1 MISGAMPR
9 CVCLLNRVPCLP
21 FRVHRGI
28 SIRATES
35 PPGTAPRFLASSAR
49 SWQAATGEDDLSL
62 YFPGRSSSSNKGI
75 SFFSFSFLSAVPSS
89 CSPPSPTPSCHC
101 LHPSGVASLVLSA
114 SFSHPYSS
122 STTVHLRP
130 LATTLPVHIVFH
142 ERAEILSLSL
152 FLSLSLSLFSSSLRF
167 ELSLPLAFPPT
178 VIDYGNVAVVGRVT
192 RFVL

>member
-1 MISGAMPR
+1 MISGGATPR
-9 CVCLLNRVPCLP
+9 CVCLLNRMPCAFLSACTVASMFVQPRVLP
-21 FRVHRGI
+21 
-28 SIRATES
+28 AE
-35 PPGTAPRFLASSAR
+35 APRFLASSAR

-89 CSPPSPTPSCHC
+89 RSHPPFPPHLATVFIHLAWP
-101 LHPSGVASLVLSA
+101 LVLSA

-142 ERAEILSLSL
+142 ERAEILSRSLSL
-152 FLSLSLSLFSSSLRF
+152 FLSSLHLSVSSFLCHW
-167 ELSLPLAFPPT
+167 LSLPPLSTP
-178 VIDYGNVAVVGRVT
+178 VT
-192 RFVL
+192 SPS